1 MTQGS
6 HSFPAAYLQDL
17 FSAGRSVLDFKESV
31 GKQRLVVF
39 EVSLVH
45 WTLRALRARPASSV
59 TTWGLAQCVQMGNI
73 CELCLFQENY
83 PLTGFLRYEVPS
95 PGGAETLSLLIW
107 E

>member
-45 WTLRALRARPASSV
+45 CASPQVVTDRA
-59 TTWGLAQCVQMGNI
+59 GLALKALKVQ
-73 CELCLFQENY
+73 
-83 PLTGFLRYEVPS
+83 
-95 PGGAETLSLLIW
+95 
-107 E
+107 

>member
-45 WTLRALRARPASSV
+45 WTLRALRARPARSV

-73 CELCLFQENY
+73 CGLCLFQENF
-83 PLTGFLRYEVPS
+83 PFEWVSEVRGPFS
-95 PGGAETLSLLIW
+95 RW
-107 E
+107 C